1 VNSLRAISWNIVQDR
16 TTHVPKELSFR
27 GNVRT
32 TVKESRPWWPLLANA
47 PPGAPNILL
56 VLFDDVGFSDFGCYG
71 SPIRTPTIDRL
82 AAQGLRYTGFH
93 TTAMCST
100 TRAALLTGRNHHSVG
115 MGCLAN
121 FDSGF
126 PGYRGKIAK
135 EAGTLAEMLR
145 PHGYRNYMVGKWH
158 VTPLTEAG
166 ATGPF
171 DGWPL
176 GRGFDRFYGFMDA
189 ETDQYAP
196 ELVLD
201 NSSIDAPGTFESG
214 YHLTDDLVDQ
224 SIRFLAGH
232 AAERPDA
239 PWLLWLAFGACHA
252 PHQAPFALIRSYDAL
267 FEDGWDAERDRRI
280 ARQKATGVVPQST
293 RLPPRNDGVQPW
305 ASHSADER
313 RVFTRLQS
321 AYAAMLDHADR
332 HLARLI
338 GFLEQTGML
347 ANTIVIVTSDNGASQ
362 EGGPLGFVNSAGPRN
377 ARPESLAEKLARI
390 DDIGGPKTHSNFP
403 HGWAMAANT
412 PLRRYKQNTH
422 GGGIRDALVICWLDG
437 IGARGELRH
446 QFAHACDLAPTLLDL
461 VGVAAPAEING
472 VRQMPIEGTSF
483 AASLR
488 DPASPSKSR
497 PQYFEMFGHRG
508 LWHGGWKA
516 VAFHP
521 SGTPYENDQWELFHL
536 DEDFSETND
545 LGAERPEKLDALVKL
560 WWEEAKKHNVLPL
573 DDRFRERFVVNAA
586 RFHGVRKRYVFHAGM
601 GHLPTDVAPDVRS
614 RSYLIEAEAHVAEAC
629 EGALIAHGDAST
641 GYSLYVQSGNLVH
654 DMNVG
659 GEHVIVRSASP
670 VPAGKRRLGVRV
682 RRLARKGQPT
692 VDQGPT
698 LSEITLLIDGM
709 PAGRIE
715 SRLGFFN
722 FVSWT
727 GLDIG
732 RDRGSPVSHYES
744 PFEFTGKLIKVTVM
758 MDDDQML
765 DGDGIGEA
773 QLARE

>member
-1 VNSLRAISWNIVQDR
+1 MPERSK
-16 TTHVPKELSFR
+16 PSFQGEIR
-27 GNVRT
+27 PT
-32 TVKESRPWWPLLANA
+32 IKESTPWWPPQAKMPL
-47 PPGAPNILL
+47 GAPNIL
-56 VLFDDVGFSDFGCYG
+56 VVVFDDVGFSDFGCYG
-71 SPIRTPTIDRL
+71 SPIKTPTIDRL
-82 AAQGLRYTGFH
+82 AARGLRYTGFH

-115 MGCLAN
+115 VGCLAN

-145 PHGYRNYMVGKWH
+145 PHGYRNYIVGKWH

-201 NSSIDAPGTFESG
+201 NSSIDAPGTFDSG
-214 YHLTDDLVDQ
+214 YHLTADLIDQ

-239 PWLLWLAFGACHA
+239 PWFLWVALGACHT
-252 PHQAPFALIRSYDAL
+252 PHQAPLKLIKSYDVV
-267 FEDGWDAERDRRI
+267 FRDGWDAERDRRI
-280 ARQKATGVVPQST
+280 ARQKALGIVPAST
-293 RLPPRNDGVQPW
+293 RLPPRNDGVRAW
-305 ASHSADER
+305 EHHNADER
-313 RVFTRLQS
+313 RFFTRLQS

-332 HLARLI
+332 HLARLM
-338 GFLEQTGML
+338 GFLGRTGML
-347 ANTIVIVTSDNGASQ
+347 ANTIVLVTSDNGASQ
-362 EGGPLGFVNSAGPRN
+362 EGGPLGYVNSAGPRN
-377 ARPESLAEKLARI
+377 LRTEPFTEKLARI
-390 DDIGGPKTHSNFP
+390 DEIGGPKTHSNYP

-422 GGGIRDALVICWLDG
+422 GGGIRDPLVICWPEG
-437 IGARGELRH
+437 ITARGELRH
-446 QFAHACDLAPTLLDL
+446 QFAHACDLVPTLLDL
-461 VGVAAPAEING
+461 LGIEPPSEIQG

-483 AASLR
+483 APSLR
-488 DPASPSKSR
+488 DATVPPKAPA
-497 PQYFEMFGHRG
+497 QYFEMFGHRG
-508 LWHGGWKA
+508 IWHAGWKA

-521 SGTPYENDQWELFHL
+521 SGTSYEDDRWELYRL

-545 LGAERPEKLDALVKL
+545 LAAEHPARLAALVKL
-560 WWEEAKKHNVLPL
+560 WWEEAAKHKVLPL
-573 DDRFRERFVVNAA
+573 DDRFRERFVVNGR
-586 RFHGVRKRYVFHAGM
+586 RFHGARRRYVFHAGM
-601 GHLPTDVAPDVRS
+601 GHLPTDVAPDVRN
-614 RSYLIEAEAHVAEAC
+614 RSYLIEADVHVAAGC
-629 EGALIAHGDAST
+629 EGVLVAHGDATT
-641 GYSLYVQSGNLVH
+641 GYSLYLQSGHLVH

-659 GEHVIVRSASP
+659 GEHVIVRSAAP
-670 VPAGKRRLGVRV
+670 VPPGKHRLGLRV
-682 RRLARKGQPT
+682 RRLTRETQPADGT
-692 VDQGPT
+692 GPGV
-698 LSEITLLIDGM
+698 SELTLLIDGM
-709 PAGRIE
+709 SAGRLE
-715 SRLGFFN
+715 SRLGFAN
-722 FVSWT
+722 FISWT

-732 RDRGSPVSHYES
+732 RDRGSPVSGYES
-744 PFEFTGKLIKVTVM
+744 PFAFTGKLIKVTVT

-765 DGDGIGEA
+765 DGNGVGRA